1 MGLSSA
7 RLVSRRCGV
16 QRIGIPL
23 LCFLSPPQPP
33 HQPNMPHA
41 PRVAILGLCLFVLS
55 KVSAYPNPQP
65 QAGLKLDSSQPAFGF
80 VTGSPSTQAASA
92 TTITQLPLATLP
104 TRYSSS
110 LLTSESSTLIAAA
123 AATFQPSSILS
134 FSSFSVADVV
144 PASRSSLD
152 PTIAITPTLDLP
164 DFSPGP
170 NASPAPIGTPPPALQ
185 PSGQVP
191 LSPPPDHQTASSLIE
206 LPQSSD
212 AASVLSQEHSATPVN
227 NNFVI
232 GMVFASMFAFMI
244 VCLLILQCSRWYRTK
259 RTSLSSPNLARS
271 GSFSNSAAMEKR
283 KWMRGTLFDVETGM
297 VENLAGIGRAA
308 RELLP
313 LRGGF
318 SALIG
323 PLGLAMESKKR
334 GYKGDR
340 RITALHMR
348 SPSFKSTTLNPF
360 EPPKAITAPAD
371 EPTMKEHEPS
381 TPSPLAGT

>member
-1 MGLSSA
+1 
-7 RLVSRRCGV
+7 
-16 QRIGIPL
+16 
-23 LCFLSPPQPP
+23 
-33 HQPNMPHA
+33 MPHA
-41 PRVAILGLCLFVLS
+41 PHIAILGLCLFVLS

-65 QAGLKLDSSQPAFGF
+65 QAGLTLDSSQSAFGF

-110 LLTSESSTLIAAA
+110 LLISESSTLIAAA
-123 AATFQPSSILS
+123 STFQSSSFLS

-144 PASRSSLD
+144 PVSRSSLG
-152 PTIAITPTLDLP
+152 PTISITPTLDPP

-170 NASPAPIGTPPPALQ
+170 NASPAPTATPPLALQ

-191 LSPPPDHQTASSLIE
+191 LSPPPDYQTSSSLIE
-206 LPQSSD
+206 LPQSSV
-212 AASVLSQEHSATPVN
+212 AASVLSPEHSAAPVN

-297 VENLAGIGRAA
+297 VENLAGIGRAP
-308 RELLP
+308 RE
-313 LRGGF
+313 
-318 SALIG
+318 
-323 PLGLAMESKKR
+323 
-334 GYKGDR
+334 
-340 RITALHMR
+340 
-348 SPSFKSTTLNPF
+348 
-360 EPPKAITAPAD
+360 
-371 EPTMKEHEPS
+371 
-381 TPSPLAGT
+381 